1 MGKLLY
7 LYIGNV
13 GKIKEQEFY
22 FSDDYLVK
30 FDSQSNC
37 IFLEKNEENKR
48 YCGFYGDNISDVKMI
63 VGPNGSGKTTI
74 LELLGL
80 PTSNYKRKHST
91 SWYKN
96 LQWFAITE
104 LDKKDGLF
112 RVEGEGYW
120 WNNSN
125 KQHYRNVKTFK
136 INKENGILEEFDL
149 EDNNELFTRKYR
161 KINEGMNDYS
171 NENSDDNQ
179 RGIQLFKAASLYDIY
194 QFLKNDFSEY
204 TGGNILGVRG
214 ITITLDDK
222 GVDVEKKKK
231 CSNKEIF
238 LLGLL
243 VDTLDRLVFYWNAK
257 EKINVLKKIW
267 DSEKRGLKPK
277 ISIVTEKDIEDMFN
291 DTGVKASIP
300 NVYDVKIPHEEFS
313 CFLNNIGNNGVKQF
327 FQIYCEDLVFCDKS
341 LNLVNEDKRKLFDE
355 VISYYCDRVRQYS
368 SLPEEYFVAEDEIRF
383 VINNQNIRYLQLLNY
398 VISYKQASYL
408 ETTDDDLSLEPIL
421 RAEIDGF
428 STGELAYIQL
438 FSSLNSNLRG
448 VISGESITI
457 MLDEP
462 DNTMHPEWSRNFLY
476 NLTHFLS
483 NYDFEIQIII
493 TTHSPLMISDL
504 LKKDVIIINKDGESI
519 KSKYGWMSN
528 IHDIIRETFCL
539 TSSFGELGKYNVN
552 RKIINNN
559 NRDEAAKFI
568 DQITDPML
576 QRLLRKK
583 N

>member
-1 MGKLLY
+1 
-7 LYIGNV
+7 
-13 GKIKEQEFY
+13 
-22 FSDDYLVK
+22 
-30 FDSQSNC
+30 
-37 IFLEKNEENKR
+37 
-48 YCGFYGDNISDVKMI
+48 MI

-96 LQWFAITE
+96 VQWFAITE

-120 WNNSN
+120 WNNSS
-125 KQHYRNVKTFK
+125 KQHYRNVKIFK

-149 EDNNELFTRKYR
+149 EDNNDLFNRKYR

-194 QFLKNDFSEY
+194 QFLNNDFDEY
-204 TGGNILGVRG
+204 TDGNILGARG

-222 GVDVEKKKK
+222 GVDEEKKKN

-243 VDTLDRLVFYWNAK
+243 VDTLDRLVFYWNAN
-257 EKINVLKKIW
+257 EKINVLKEIW
-267 DSEKRGLKPK
+267 ESEKRGLKPK
-277 ISIVTEKDIEDMFN
+277 ISVVTEKDIKDIEDMFN
-291 DTGVKASIP
+291 DTGVTTNIP
-300 NVYDVKIPHEEFS
+300 NTYEVKIPYEEFS
-313 CFLNNIGNNGVKQF
+313 CFLNNISNNGVKQL
-327 FQIYCEDLVFCDKS
+327 FQTYCEDLIFCGKP
-341 LNLVNEDKRKLFDE
+341 LNHIKEEDRRKLCDE
-355 VISYYCDRVRQYS
+355 VSSYYSERVRQYS
-368 SLPEEYFVAEDEIRF
+368 LLPKEYFVAEDEIRLE
-383 VINNQNIRYLQLLNY
+383 INNRNVCYLKLLNY
-398 VISYKQASYL
+398 VISYKEASYL

-438 FSSLNSNLRG
+438 FSSLNSNLCG

-462 DNTMHPEWSRNFLY
+462 DNTMHPEWSRKFLY
-476 NLTHFLS
+476 NLTRFLS